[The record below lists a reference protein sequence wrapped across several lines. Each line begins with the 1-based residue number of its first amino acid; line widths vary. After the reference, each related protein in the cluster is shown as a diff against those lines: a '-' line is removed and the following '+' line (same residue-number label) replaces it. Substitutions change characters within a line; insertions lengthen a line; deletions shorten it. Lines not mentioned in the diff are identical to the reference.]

1 LNRILIIANPF
12 SGTPQGRFGP
22 ESIAREIRAAGH
34 EVTIAWTEGPRHAA
48 DLAAGGAGTHDLVV
62 AQGGD
67 GTVHEVA
74 SGLVGTGC
82 PMAVIAAGSGND
94 FARGIGCHRPEQ
106 GLAAILTGRDAA
118 VDACELD
125 GRTFVNSLGL
135 LASGLVSNRAATMWR
150 WLGGNRYALAALR
163 TIVDYH
169 GQDVTWTIP
178 GQGED
183 SVLAGRYFF
192 TEICNGPFTGGG
204 FRFGPDASLA
214 DGLMDVC
221 LIEPVGPVTGLR
233 LLPRATRGERVEHP
247 KITQLRCAELVFE
260 SPAPVAYHLDGEASW
275 LEPGRHS
282 VRVQDRK
289 LTVRVPR
296 DWTPD
301 A

>member
-1 LNRILIIANPF
+1 MKKILIIANPF

-22 ESIAREIRAAGH
+22 EGVAREIRAAGH
-34 EVTIAWTEGPRHAA
+34 DVEVAWTEAPQHAA
-48 DLAAGGAGTHDLVV
+48 ELAAAGAETHDMVV
-62 AQGGD
+62 AKGGD

-74 SGLVGTGC
+74 CGLVGTGC
-82 PMAVIAAGSGND
+82 PMAVVASGSGND
-94 FARGIGCHRPEQ
+94 FARGIGCWKPEQ
-106 GLAAILTGRDAA
+106 GLDAILNGRDAE

-135 LASGLVSNRAATMWR
+135 LASGLVSNRAATLWR
-150 WLGGNRYALAALR
+150 RLGGHRYTVAAVR

-169 GQDVTWTIP
+169 GQDVTWTIA
-178 GQGED
+178 GQEGD
-183 SVLAGRYFF
+183 SVLEGKFFF

-221 LIEPVGPVTGLR
+221 LIRPVGPITGLR

-247 KITQLRCAELVFE
+247 KVAQLRCAELAFE
-260 SPAPVAYHLDGEASW
+260 SPEPVAYHLDGEAGW
-275 LEPGRHS
+275 LEPGHHE
-282 VRVQDRK
+282 VRIQDRK
-289 LTVRVPR
+289 LTVRVPAG
-296 DWTPD
+296 WSPD